1 MAGNASVDRAAMS
14 KAVQQIDAKISSIT
28 STQTSLQGQ
37 ITGHI
42 GTGWVGN
49 AAQAFLRSFEDFN
62 GQFTKVLNALGDIHT
77 KLQTSLTQYGSTE
90 EDQTQTATSA
100 IGAAL
105 NG

>member
-1 MAGNASVDRAAMS
+1 MAGNASVDRASMS
-14 KAVQQIDAKISSIT
+14 RAVGQIEAKINSIT
-28 STQTSLQGQ
+28 GAQTSLQGQ

-62 GQFTKVLNALGDIHT
+62 GQFTKVLDALGDIHT
-77 KLQTSLTQYGSTE
+77 KLQTSVSQYGSTE
-90 EDQTQTATSA
+90 EDQTQTATSSIA
-100 IGAAL
+100 SAL